1 MPEEIQEEEL
11 LGWVNENENAL
22 QPPQQVNENIQL
34 GFFQV
39 QDSWPQ
45 RDSFGPY
52 PEMLSKKS
60 FYQILSLD
68 SHPSNLYLWTHLLL
82 KISLGP
88 MHLLVIVYGESK
100 QEHS

>member
-1 MPEEIQEEEL
+1 
-11 LGWVNENENAL
+11 
-22 QPPQQVNENIQL
+22 
-34 GFFQV
+34 
-39 QDSWPQ
+39 
-45 RDSFGPY
+45 
-52 PEMLSKKS
+52 
-60 FYQILSLD
+60 LSLD